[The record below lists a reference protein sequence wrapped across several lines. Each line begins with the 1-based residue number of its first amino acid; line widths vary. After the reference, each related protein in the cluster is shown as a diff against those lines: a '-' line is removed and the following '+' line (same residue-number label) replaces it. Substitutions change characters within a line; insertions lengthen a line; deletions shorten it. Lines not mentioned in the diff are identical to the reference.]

1 MVVVDLSSVILQT
14 FLRTTVEE
22 MVLVTQGPSVS
33 QKLRV
38 GVPHVGVSRAKS
50 AGATMEGREEQEI
63 HRKKDT
69 LI

>member
-1 MVVVDLSSVILQT
+1 MVVVDLSSAVSQA

-22 MVLVTQGPSVS
+22 MVTQGRSVS